1 MPHEF
6 HNVALM
12 LLCDGGRFFFF
23 FLRQQM
29 LFLFSALYPCNTCR
43 KIGMSCH
50 EHLAK
55 REHRRKQKR
64 KLADRL
70 ALAKHKLLRASAVP
84 SLVKSSQLEDS
95 TVAVQEFG

>member
-1 MPHEF
+1 MPHQF
-6 HNVALM
+6 HNLALM

-23 FLRQQM
+23 NVNKCF
-29 LFLFSALYPCNTCR
+29 FYFAALYPCNTCR